1 MFGIS
6 VSVWDFYEFRDNYVR
21 DCYVR
26 ENYVAPFP
34 YTPGECFQ
42 TCKPEVEEV
51 HECGDS
57 YMQANGVVWT

>member
-26 ENYVAPFP
+26 ENYVAPIKCSLKKF
-34 YTPGECFQ
+34 YTLHYSNPSVDSLPCQQILGKGER
-42 TCKPEVEEV
+42 
-51 HECGDS
+51 D
-57 YMQANGVVWT
+57 